1 MTTSEQPAKT
11 MFILVVFFLASM
23 CTVSADEVC
32 RVSGTVVDQA
42 GGAVPDAVILV
53 YRWHRGAK
61 GAFELEE
68 VGRFRSDSGVFTAAF
83 PAGTYEIFCTHPG
96 LLPAAAR
103 IDLAGKA
110 ETRITLKL
118 QFDPAHPPSPC
129 CDAVAPTN

>member
-1 MTTSEQPAKT
+1 
-11 MFILVVFFLASM
+11 
-23 CTVSADEVC
+23 
-32 RVSGTVVDQA
+32 
-42 GGAVPDAVILV
+42 
-53 YRWHRGAK
+53 
-61 GAFELEE
+61 LEE

-96 LLPAAAR
+96 LLPAATR